1 MTALPLVIRVV
12 RWMIWDTYRQ
22 SLASRLLWVMLG
34 LTFLCTLLC
43 LSISVTGDDTRPLH
57 PHELP
62 LYVPADEDSEQVRA
76 EGIRVVSGE
85 VSLGFGLVRFPVGRS
100 RQDAVHWFQ
109 VWLAGVLADTV
120 GVLLALLWTAAYLP
134 QFLEPQSISVLL
146 AKPTPRWALLV
157 GKYLGVVLFVGLN
170 AFLFI
175 LTTWFSIGL
184 STGIWEI
191 RYWLAL
197 PLLVMNFS
205 IFYAFSVLLA
215 VCSRGV
221 IVPLFGTLIFWILC
235 WAMNI
240 TRHTLLSVEISE
252 LASMTPLLVEV
263 GYWVLPKPL
272 DWSGLFYELM
282 RAESVAAPVPEW
294 ETARQKGGVIA
305 ELSVL
310 SSLFFGLVML
320 VLAAWEFRRAE
331 Y

>member
-1 MTALPLVIRVV
+1 MTALPLAIRTV

-34 LTFLCTLLC
+34 LNLLCTLLC
-43 LSISVTGDDTRPLH
+43 LSLSVTGDDYSSRH
-57 PHELP
+57 PFELP
-62 LYVPADEDSEQVRA
+62 LYVPAAEAEEGARA

-100 RQDAVHWFQ
+100 RADAVHWFQ

-146 AKPTPRWALLV
+146 ARPTPRWALLT
-157 GKYLGVVLFVGLN
+157 GKYLGVVLFVGFH

-175 LTTWFSIGL
+175 FFTWFSLGL
-184 STGIWEI
+184 RTGIWDV
-191 RYWLAL
+191 RYWFAL
-197 PLLVMNFS
+197 PILLMNFS
-205 IFYAFSVLLA
+205 VFYAFSVMLS

-221 IVPLFGTLIFWILC
+221 IVPLFGTLLFWVLC

-240 TRHTLLSVEISE
+240 TRHTLLSLEVGEWSS
-252 LASMTPLLVEV
+252 LTPLLVEV

-272 DWSGLFYELM
+272 DGSGLFYEAL

-294 ETARQKGGVIA
+294 EMACQRGAVVA

-310 SSLFFGLVML
+310 SSLLFGLVML

>member
-1 MTALPLVIRVV
+1 MTALPLAIRTI

-34 LTFLCTLLC
+34 LTFLCTFLC
-43 LSISVTGDDTRPLH
+43 LSISVTGDESSASH
-57 PHELP
+57 PFELP
-62 LYVPADEDSEQVRA
+62 LYVPAAEAGEEVRA

-100 RQDAVHWFQ
+100 RADAVHWFQ

-146 AKPTPRWALLV
+146 ARPTPRWALLV
-157 GKYLGVVLFVGLN
+157 GKYLGVVLFVGFH

-175 LTTWFSIGL
+175 FATWFSIGL
-184 STGIWEI
+184 RTGVWEI

-197 PLLVMNFS
+197 PILLMNFS
-205 IFYAFSVLLA
+205 VFYAFSVMLA

-221 IVPLFGTLIFWILC
+221 IVPLFGTLLFWVLC

-240 TRHTLLSVEISE
+240 TRHTLLSWEAGEWSS
-252 LASMTPLLVEV
+252 LTPLLVEV
-263 GYWVLPKPL
+263 GYWLLPKPL
-272 DWSGLFYELM
+272 DGSGLFYELL

-294 ETARQKGGVIA
+294 EAACARGAVMA

-310 SSLFFGLVML
+310 SSVLFGGVML